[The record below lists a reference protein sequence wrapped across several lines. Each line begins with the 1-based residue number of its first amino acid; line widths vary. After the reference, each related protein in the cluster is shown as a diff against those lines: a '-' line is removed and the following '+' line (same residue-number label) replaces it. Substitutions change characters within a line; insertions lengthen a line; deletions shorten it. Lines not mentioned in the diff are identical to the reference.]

1 MLHVTAIPSFLF
13 EMGFQRGQILIQIVL
28 RPGVRD
34 GQNHPAQSVFHLIG
48 SGRPLVFPGFLVVRK
63 QNLDMERFVP
73 GAGTPGEVPAF
84 DSLQR
89 GLSRRI
95 EKFHFPVE
103 PAEVKSVFTVI
114 IGRQHMPGR
123 IYPMN
128 VLFVRNHHSSMDADQ
143 FPI

>member
-1 MLHVTAIPSFLF
+1 
-13 EMGFQRGQILIQIVL
+13 MGFQRGQILIQIVL

-73 GAGTPGEVPAF
+73 GAGAPGEVPAF

-89 GLSRRI
+89 GLSHRI

-123 IYPMN
+123 KYPKN
-128 VLFVRNHHSSMDADQ
+128 VLFVRNHHSSMGADQ

>member
-1 MLHVTAIPSFLF
+1 
-13 EMGFQRGQILIQIVL
+13 
-28 RPGVRD
+28 
-34 GQNHPAQSVFHLIG
+34 
-48 SGRPLVFPGFLVVRK
+48 
-63 QNLDMERFVP
+63 MERFVP